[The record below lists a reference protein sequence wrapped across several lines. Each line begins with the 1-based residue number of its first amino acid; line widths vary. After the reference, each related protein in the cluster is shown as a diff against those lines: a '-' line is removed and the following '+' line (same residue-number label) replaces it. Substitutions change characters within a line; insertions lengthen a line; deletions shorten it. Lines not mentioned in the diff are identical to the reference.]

1 LLALQIRDYYR
12 KKCGLPPLSSEEKL
26 SWQFDTLSST
36 VGKINDRSDKWRE
49 ESRAIKGKISQYY
62 MTDEDVK
69 KSEIY
74 LKEEYPEIARYIS
87 VVWKISKQHGYDGL
101 DEVGRLWLIDF
112 FIKDAVKSCAN
123 IKP

>member
-1 LLALQIRDYYR
+1 
-12 KKCGLPPLSSEEKL
+12 
-26 SWQFDTLSST
+26 
-36 VGKINDRSDKWRE
+36 
-49 ESRAIKGKISQYY
+49 

-87 VVWKISKQHGYDGL
+87 AVWKISKQHGYDGL

-112 FIKDAVKSCAN
+112 FIKDQLN
-123 IKP
+123 IVQISILDLSRQITEKLKMR